1 MYRLAVKPI
10 LLYAI
15 HYLNKYTNTQQTVMW
30 LQDSNRQK
38 HFLYA
43 IPAATTLTIL
53 FALGLAFGME
63 FKDREYGNKWDWLDI
78 LATVLGGLIG
88 QIIQILIIFF
98 LFS

>member
-1 MYRLAVKPI
+1 MYQLAAKPI
-10 LLYAI
+10 LLYVI
-15 HYLNKYTNTQQTVMW
+15 LYLNKYNMAMW

-63 FKDREYGNKWDWLDI
+63 FKDREYSNKWDWLDI
-78 LATVLGGLIG
+78 LATALGGLIG
-88 QIIQILIIFF
+88 QIIQILII
-98 LFS
+98 LAIWTH